1 MKRLQKYIVIF
12 GTAMLCVGFS
22 ACSKQPDFD
31 AQSYVKSSLDAEYH
45 REYADYANLMEISEE
60 DVKKQVEED
69 FNESIRQQFASS
81 DNITEEEIAAYTEK
95 MAEVKKLAK
104 YKVQDEKK
112 DEDGNYTVSVKV
124 ELSDVFQTLQQSSAE
139 VSKEKIVQGMKG
151 TNPGVFEAGLIILG
165 GGGTVMSGG
174 LAAEVSVPTAVVG
187 VGIAGTGVAIADSAL
202 SNMFDVQI
210 QKSSKKAGTE
220 SNNESSSVPDKAKR

>member
-22 ACSKQPDFD
+22 ACSKQSDFD

-45 REYADYANLMEISEE
+45 GNYADYANLMEISEK
-60 DVKKQVEED
+60 DAKKQVEED
-69 FNESIRQQFASS
+69 FNESIRQQFTSS
-81 DNITEEEIAAYTEK
+81 DNITEEEIVAYTEK

-124 ELSDVFQTLQQSSAE
+124 EPSDVFQTLQQSSAE
-139 VSKEKIVQGMKG
+139 VSKEKIVQGMKE
-151 TNPGVFEAGLIILG
+151 TDPGVFA
-165 GGGTVMSGG
+165 
-174 LAAEVSVPTAVVG
+174 SVLTESV
-187 VGIAGTGVAIADSAL
+187 
-202 SNMFDVQI
+202 
-210 QKSSKKAGTE
+210 QKSIDKNSYGDPVAVTVKVEKNHSGTYELSETERSKLETAMFPTTE
-220 SNNESSSVPDKAKR
+220 YLNMEKVDCWG

>member
-1 MKRLQKYIVIF
+1 MKNVRTIVGIV
-12 GTAMLCVGFS
+12 MLIIIS
-22 ACSKQPDFD
+22 LTACSSPKDFN
-31 AQSYVKSSLDAEYH
+31 AKSYVQSSLDAEYH
-45 REYADYANLMEISEE
+45 REYTDYANLMEISEE

-124 ELSDVFQTLQQSSAE
+124 EPSDVFQTLQQSSAE
-139 VSKEKIVQGMKG
+139 VSKEKIAHGMKE
-151 TNPGVFEAGLIILG
+151 TDPGVFA
-165 GGGTVMSGG
+165 
-174 LAAEVSVPTAVVG
+174 SVLTESV
-187 VGIAGTGVAIADSAL
+187 
-202 SNMFDVQI
+202 
-210 QKSSKKAGTE
+210 QKSIDKNSYGDPVTVTVKVEKNHSRTYELSETERSKLETAMFPTE
-220 SNNESSSVPDKAKR
+220 

>member
-1 MKRLQKYIVIF
+1 MLIKKMILKENENKCIKRKKMQSEKKVVCIISIV
-12 GTAMLCVGFS
+12 LFS
-22 ACSKQPDFD
+22 TLLAACSKQPDFN
-31 AQSYVKSSLDAEYH
+31 AKSYVQSSLDAEYH

-124 ELSDVFQTLQQSSAE
+124 EPSDVFQTLQQSSAE
-139 VSKEKIVQGMKG
+139 VSKEKIAQGMKE
-151 TNPGVFEAGLIILG
+151 TDPGVFASVLTESVQKSLEKNSYGK
-165 GGGTVMSGG
+165 TVTVK
-174 LAAEVSVPTAVVG
+174 VSVEKDNSGKYGLSDTEMNKLEAAMFPT
-187 VGIAGTGVAIADSAL
+187 
-202 SNMFDVQI
+202 
-210 QKSSKKAGTE
+210 E
-220 SNNESSSVPDKAKR
+220 

>member
-1 MKRLQKYIVIF
+1 MKNVRTIVGIV
-12 GTAMLCVGFS
+12 MLIIIS
-22 ACSKQPDFD
+22 LTACSSPKDFN
-31 AQSYVKSSLDAEYH
+31 AKSYVQSSLDAEYH
-45 REYADYANLMEISEE
+45 REYTDYANLMEISEE

-124 ELSDVFQTLQQSSAE
+124 EPSDVFQTLQQSSAE
-139 VSKEKIVQGMKG
+139 VSKEKIVQGMKE
-151 TNPGVFEAGLIILG
+151 TDPGVFA
-165 GGGTVMSGG
+165 
-174 LAAEVSVPTAVVG
+174 SVLTESV
-187 VGIAGTGVAIADSAL
+187 
-202 SNMFDVQI
+202 
-210 QKSSKKAGTE
+210 QKSIDKNSYGDSVTVTVKVEKNHSGTYEMSETEGSKLETAMFPTE
-220 SNNESSSVPDKAKR
+220 

>member
-22 ACSKQPDFD
+22 ACSKQSDFD

-45 REYADYANLMEISEE
+45 REYADHANLMEISEE
-60 DVKKQVEED
+60 DVKKQVEEN

-124 ELSDVFQTLQQSSAE
+124 EPSDVFQTLQQSSAE
-139 VSKEKIVQGMKG
+139 VSKEKIAQGMKE
-151 TNPGVFEAGLIILG
+151 TDPGVFASVLTESVQKSLEKNKYGKAV
-165 GGGTVMSGG
+165 TVK
-174 LAAEVSVPTAVVG
+174 VSVEKDNSG
-187 VGIAGTGVAIADSAL
+187 KYAL
-202 SNMFDVQI
+202 SDTEMSKLEAAMFP
-210 QKSSKKAGTE
+210 TE
-220 SNNESSSVPDKAKR
+220 

>member
-22 ACSKQPDFD
+22 ACSKQSDFD
-31 AQSYVKSSLDAEYH
+31 AKSYVKSSLDAEYH

-69 FNESIRQQFASS
+69 FNESIRQQFTSS

-95 MAEVKKLAK
+95 MAEAKKLAK

-112 DEDGNYTVSVKV
+112 DE
-124 ELSDVFQTLQQSSAE
+124 DVFQTLQQSSAE
-139 VSKEKIVQGMKG
+139 VSKEKIAQGMKE
-151 TNPGVFEAGLIILG
+151 TDPGVFA
-165 GGGTVMSGG
+165 
-174 LAAEVSVPTAVVG
+174 SVLTESV
-187 VGIAGTGVAIADSAL
+187 
-202 SNMFDVQI
+202 
-210 QKSSKKAGTE
+210 QKSIDKNSYGDPVTVTVKVEKNHSGTYELSETERSKLETAMFPTE
-220 SNNESSSVPDKAKR
+220 

>member
-12 GTAMLCVGFS
+12 GTAILCAGFS
-22 ACSKQPDFD
+22 ACSKQPDFNV
-31 AQSYVKSSLDAEYH
+31 QSYVQSSLDAEYH
-45 REYADYANLMEISEE
+45 REYTDYANLMEISEE

-124 ELSDVFQTLQQSSAE
+124 EPSDVFQTLQQSSAE
-139 VSKEKIVQGMKG
+139 VSKEKIAQGMKE
-151 TNPGVFEAGLIILG
+151 TDPGVFASVLTESVQKSLEKNSYGK
-165 GGGTVMSGG
+165 TVTVK
-174 LAAEVSVPTAVVG
+174 VSVEKDNSGKYGLSDTEMNKLEAAMFPT
-187 VGIAGTGVAIADSAL
+187 
-202 SNMFDVQI
+202 
-210 QKSSKKAGTE
+210 E
-220 SNNESSSVPDKAKR
+220 